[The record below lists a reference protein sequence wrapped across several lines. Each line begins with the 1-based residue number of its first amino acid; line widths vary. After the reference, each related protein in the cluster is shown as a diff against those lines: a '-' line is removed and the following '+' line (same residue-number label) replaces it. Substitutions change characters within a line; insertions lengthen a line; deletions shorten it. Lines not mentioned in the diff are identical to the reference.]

1 MSEDINTDEIREN
14 LKQQDSWLRLL
25 FIVIYAAA
33 LWVTS
38 IVLFFVVVIQ
48 FLSVLFTREAQENLL
63 RFGGRLAEYVRQIV
77 AYMTF
82 NSEHKPFPF
91 GDWPDDD
98 TAAAGATKKTT
109 RKKAATKK
117 KTASDGDPG
126 ATT

>member
-1 MSEDINTDEIREN
+1 MTDEINTGEIREN

-91 GDWPDDD
+91 GDWPGDEE
-98 TAAAGATKKTT
+98 AGNTKKTT
-109 RKKAATKK
+109 AKKRSTAKKKAAT
-117 KTASDGDPG
+117 DG
-126 ATT
+126 AQ

>member
-1 MSEDINTDEIREN
+1 MTDEINTGEIREN

-91 GDWPDDD
+91 GDWPGD
-98 TAAAGATKKTT
+98 AEAGNTKKTT
-109 RKKAATKK
+109 AKKKSTAKKKAAT
-117 KTASDGDPG
+117 DG
-126 ATT
+126 AQ